1 MFFTWGHENW
11 GMLETKS
18 EKYYLTKIFT
28 VSFTMKIY
36 IAEIIQQTI
45 IYKKQ
50 KS

>member
-1 MFFTWGHENW
+1 MKVFN
-11 GMLETKS
+11 
-18 EKYYLTKIFT
+18 I
-28 VSFTMKIY
+28 SFTIKIY

>member
-1 MFFTWGHENW
+1 M
-11 GMLETKS
+11 
-18 EKYYLTKIFT
+18 KIFT
-28 VSFTMKIY
+28 ILLLIKIY

>member
-1 MFFTWGHENW
+1 M
-11 GMLETKS
+11 
-18 EKYYLTKIFT
+18 KIFT
-28 VSFTMKIY
+28 ILLIIKIY